1 MPFEIAASKCITW
14 ICKPAM
20 KLIWLYIGS
29 NTGLDIYDC
38 WSVYL
43 LKYSCIT
50 WFLYKVHACQK
61 GLTGKQCQK
70 AQAAE
75 SGTLMSTDHLNN
87 NNNNNNKNNN
97 NNNNNDDKNKK
108 HHYQARPYLL
118 PKLLPMASGTV
129 QSAQRH
135 VQLGRP
141 SRSWRW

>member
-1 MPFEIAASKCITW
+1 MVMPFEIAASKSTTW

-20 KLIWLYIGS
+20 KLIDFLLGATQDLTFMIVDQCTFS
-29 NTGLDIYDC
+29 NI
-38 WSVYL
+38 V
-43 LKYSCIT
+43 IT
-50 WFLYKVHACQK
+50 WFLYMVHACQT
-61 GLTGKQCQK
+61 GLAGKQCHK
-70 AQAAE
+70 ARVAE
-75 SGTLMSTDHLNN
+75 SGCLMSTDHL
-87 NNNNNNKNNN
+87 KNNN
-97 NNNNNDDKNKK
+97 NNNNNNNNENENENKNKK